1 MTLNIKYF
9 LKNIILN
16 PVEGYREALEDY
28 KKDQKYKNLEHP
40 HKNLDMWTAE
50 IWHNSY

>member
-16 PVEGYREALEDY
+16 PVEGYRELLRTI
-28 KKDQKYKNLEHP
+28 KKTKNIR
-40 HKNLDMWTAE
+40 T
-50 IWHNSY
+50 